1 VKTKFLL
8 SIICTI
14 FTISNI
20 DAQTS
25 LNTTKTVYEDGYTYQ
40 CDKQPW
46 DAIYLYNKDNKYT
59 YAQDKFTYKDGSPL
73 EHEIFTGDV
82 LLMEDDNWTRT
93 KCENIVDSAFSKDEA
108 ERLKGYEL
116 GITMIISPETGKVI
130 EVYFNFLYNEPFN
143 AIPISVYRKIELA
156 LKNQVWFIPTAKG
169 KQLNYLMCSWDQTI
183 DYIPR
188 KELTFS
194 PSSLTLGQ

>member
-1 VKTKFLL
+1 MKTKILL

-46 DAIYLYNKDNKYT
+46 GVIYLYNKNNQYT
-59 YAQDKFTYKDGSPL
+59 YTECTYKDGSKLSKEISTGKVATL
-73 EHEIFTGDV
+73 EKDA
-82 LLMEDDNWTRT
+82 WTKRT
-93 KCENIVDSAFSKDEA
+93 KCESIVDSAFSKDDA
-108 ERLKGYEL
+108 AKVKGYEL
-116 GITMIISPETGKVI
+116 GIDMIISPETGKVI
-130 EVYFNFLYNEPFN
+130 EVYFLFHYAEPF
-143 AIPISVYRKIELA
+143 ATIPVSVYRKIELA
-156 LKNQVWFIPTAKG
+156 LKEQVWFTPTATG
-169 KQLNYLMCSWDQTI
+169 KQLNILGIRWNQKI